1 MNIIETVFMTYKG
14 YTAAVEFNPE
24 DGMFVGRVLRIQD
37 LIDFE
42 GETIDEAE
50 KDFHNAIK
58 SYLNAC
64 KVTGTKPDKPRKEK
78 LSIDFPPELSAKIE
92 FLAEANNKTEDTIVV
107 QMMSTIFKDTEN
119 RMGKTLRALFKNRPS
134 RKTSGKRSGRTMV
147 ETE

>member
-24 DGMFVGRVLRIQD
+24 DGLFVGRVLRIND

-42 GETIDEAE
+42 GKTIRDAE

-64 KVTGTKPDKPRKEK
+64 KVTGTRPDKPRKEK
-78 LSIDFPPELSAKIE
+78 MFIDFPPELSAKIE
-92 FLAEANNKTEDTIVV
+92 FLAEANNKSEDTIVV
-107 QMMSTIFKDTEN
+107 HMMSTLFKDKEN
-119 RMGKTLRALFKNRPS
+119 RIGETLRALFKDKAS
-134 RKTSGKRSGRTMV
+134 RKGPRDRSRRALAKTD
-147 ETE
+147 